1 MFDSRNSHMF
11 STCMFEGVSSVL
23 VVYGFLDGR
32 NKKSR
37 ELSERREGCGRIDV
51 FPRFFSTS
59 SSQARI
65 RFFRGLASI

>member
-11 STCMFEGVSSVL
+11 STCMFEGESSVL
-23 VVYGFLDGR
+23 VWVLDGR

-65 RFFRGLASI
+65 RFFSGLASI